1 MGEGMLSFLIV
12 VLAVLAIAAGVYFSY
27 QQKLKRRRELAMMA
41 NQLGLEYSESD
52 LQGCLGLPFALLS
65 KGDGRGVENVLWGTW
80 QGTALREFDYWYYE
94 ESTDS
99 HGRRSRTYYRFSCAV
114 AEIEAFCP
122 RLTIHRENVFTRLAD
137 HIGLPDIEFESEE
150 FNKAF
155 NVKGKDRKFA
165 NDFLDARMMQH
176 LLHVDGA
183 FQFEASGKW
192 LLCYSKRRRPTELVP
207 LVGSLKQF
215 LDYVPRV
222 VYELYGSGGQQ
233 VG

>member
-1 MGEGMLSFLIV
+1 MTFLIILLV
-12 VLAVLAIAAGVYFSY
+12 VIAVAVGAYVSY
-27 QQKLKRRRELAMMA
+27 QQKQKRRRELAMMA
-41 NQLGLEYSESD
+41 KQFELEYSEAD
-52 LQGCLGLPFALLS
+52 TQGCLGLPFNLLS

-80 QGTALREFDYWYYE
+80 QDTAVREFDYWYYE

-99 HGRRSRTYYRFSCAV
+99 EGHRTKTYYRFSCAV
-114 AEIEAFCP
+114 TEIEAFCSP
-122 RLTIHRENVFTRLAD
+122 LMIHRENVFTRLAD

-150 FNKAF
+150 FNNAF

-183 FQFEASGKW
+183 FQFEVSGKW
-192 LLCYSKRRRPTELVP
+192 LLCFSKRRRPMDLIP
-207 LVGSLKQF
+207 LVGTLKQF
-215 LDYVPRV
+215 REFVPRV
-222 VYELYGSGGQQ
+222 VYQLYGPGQQQ